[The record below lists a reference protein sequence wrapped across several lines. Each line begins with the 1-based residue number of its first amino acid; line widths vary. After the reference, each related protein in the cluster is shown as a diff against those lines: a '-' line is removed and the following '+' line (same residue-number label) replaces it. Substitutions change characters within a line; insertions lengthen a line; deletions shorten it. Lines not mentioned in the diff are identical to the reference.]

1 MRKQCARA
9 FRRSVCTRL
18 VARERVTPLSRSLE
32 TVKAAV
38 SLFNGEEPVKICR
51 CFEVRSDQPE
61 VN

>member
-1 MRKQCARA
+1 
-9 FRRSVCTRL
+9 